1 MGDIAVDNFKKN
13 VTRAVEDWKSSL
25 EDLGKKLSKNAE
37 EIDKLEAIKSP
48 TADDKKRLDTCRKTR
63 DKLRQEVEQA
73 NNSLRTQII
82 VLTATLPDKTK
93 DNEKDLIVLPDVVKK
108 LIKDKG
114 VEVLKGVVIAPTVD
128 IDFKGKK
135 LNSFGIKIT
144 W

>member
-1 MGDIAVDNFKKN
+1 MRSFKKN

-25 EDLGKKLSKNAE
+25 GDLGKKLSKNAE

-48 TADDKKRLDTCRKTR
+48 TADDKNRLETCKKTR
-63 DKLRQEVEQA
+63 DKLRLEVEQA
-73 NNSLRTQII
+73 NSSLKTQII

-93 DNEKDLIVLPDVVKK
+93 ANEKDLIALPDVVKK